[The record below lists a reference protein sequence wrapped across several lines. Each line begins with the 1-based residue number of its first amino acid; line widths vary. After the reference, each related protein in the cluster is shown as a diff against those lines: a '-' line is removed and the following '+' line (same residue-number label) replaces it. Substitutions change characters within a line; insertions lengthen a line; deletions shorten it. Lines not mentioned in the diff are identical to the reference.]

1 MTPQEIQSW
10 KQHPVTE
17 AFIAVLDGRK
27 RTLQDSWSAGQFT
40 GNSTDETAQM
50 NAKAI
55 GQVQMLED
63 ILQSIEDMGHE

>member
-17 AFIAVLDGRK
+17 AFIAALDERK

-40 GNSTDETAQM
+40 GKSTDETAQM

-55 GQVQMLED
+55 GQVQMLDD

>member
-10 KQHPVTE
+10 KQHPVTDE
-17 AFIAVLDGRK
+17 FVSILEERRRD
-27 RTLQDSWSAGQFT
+27 LQDSWSAGQFT
-40 GNSTDETAQM
+40 GKSTDETAQM

-63 ILQSIEDMGHE
+63 ILQSIEDMGRE